1 MNDNGDVAAEA
12 SDGGDFASSEVFLF
26 VLVISP
32 GLKVL
37 GEGLVCIILVRLF
50 EVAVVAVGGHAQRE

>member
-1 MNDNGDVAAEA
+1 MNNNGDDAAEE

-37 GEGLVCIILVRLF
+37 GEGLDRVISV
-50 EVAVVAVGGHAQRE
+50 